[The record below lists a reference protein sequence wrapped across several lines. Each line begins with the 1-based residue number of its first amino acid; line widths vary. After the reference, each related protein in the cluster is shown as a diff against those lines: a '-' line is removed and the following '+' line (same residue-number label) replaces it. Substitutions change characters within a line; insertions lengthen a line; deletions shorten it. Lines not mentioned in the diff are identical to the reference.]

1 MSGSSETLEKSAFS
15 RARHWRDL
23 NRRQQIGVLVGA
35 MVQITLAVTAWTD
48 LAKRPASRVNGAK
61 GIWAVIIGV
70 NFLGPIAYF
79 TAGQR
84 R

>member
-1 MSGSSETLEKSAFS
+1 MSGSPDVIEKSALS
-15 RARHWRDL
+15 RARHWKDL
-23 NRRQQIGVLVGA
+23 SRRQQIAAVVGA
-35 MVQITLAVTAWTD
+35 IVQITLAVTAWTD

-79 TAGQR
+79 SAGR
-84 R
+84 RR

>member
-1 MSGSSETLEKSAFS
+1 MSGSPDVVEKSALS

-23 NRRQQIGVLVGA
+23 SRRQQIAVVVGA

-79 TAGQR
+79 SAGR
-84 R
+84 RR